1 MSRSHEL
8 FERACRVIPGGVNSP
23 VRACRSVGCEPLF
36 IASGSG
42 ARITDADGNTYV
54 DYVQSWG
61 PLLLGH
67 AHPAVTKAVAEAAG
81 KGTSYGAPCEAEVVL
96 AEMILEALPKMDMV
110 RMVNSGTEA
119 AMSALR
125 LARGVTGRAKVVK
138 FDGGYHGHGD
148 AFLAAAGSGVA
159 TFSIPGTPGVPDAVV
174 ADTLLAPYNDLAAV
188 KGLFERFGPEIA
200 AVIVEPAAGNM
211 GLVLPEPGFLEGLRE
226 TCSKAGS
233 LLILDEVIT
242 GFRASYNG
250 AQGRFGID
258 PDLTVLGKIIGCG
271 LPVGAYAG
279 KRRYMERISPMGGI
293 YQAGTLS
300 GNPLAMAAGI
310 AGLGVLKGADYLGL
324 EGRVEALCADLEG
337 ILRGKGIDVVINR
350 LASMFTMFFCKGAV
364 RNFAEAKAV
373 DTERYARFYRHARAC
388 GVNLAPSAFEVAMPS
403 FAHGVEDFDALRRV
417 AETFGG

>member
-8 FERACRVIPGGVNSP
+8 FQRACRVIPGGVNSP

-36 IASGSG
+36 IVSGKG
-42 ARITDADGNTYV
+42 AYITDADGTTYV

-67 AHPAVTKAVAEAAG
+67 AHSAVTRAVVEAAAL
-81 KGTSYGAPCEAEVVL
+81 GTSFGAPCEAEVVL
-96 AEMILEALPKMDMV
+96 AEMVLEALPNMEMV

-125 LARGVTGRAKVVK
+125 LARGVTGRAKVIK

-159 TFSIPGTPGVPDAVV
+159 TLSIPGTPGVPDAVV
-174 ADTLLAPYNDLAAV
+174 ADTLLAPYNDLDALRA
-188 KGLFERFGPEIA
+188 LFERFGKDIA

-211 GLVLPEPGFLEGLRE
+211 GLILPEPGFLQGLRDLC
-226 TCSKAGS
+226 TQAGS
-233 LLILDEVIT
+233 LLIMDEVIT

-250 AQGRFGID
+250 AQGRFGLD
-258 PDLTVLGKIIGCG
+258 PDVTVLGKIIGGG

-279 KRRYMERISPMGGI
+279 KRRYMEQIAPLGGI

-310 AGLGVLKGADYLGL
+310 AGLKVLKEADYAGL
-324 EGRVEALCADLEG
+324 EKRVEELCADLEN
-337 ILRGKGIDVVINR
+337 IFRAKGIDVTVNR
-350 LASMFTMFFCKGAV
+350 LASMFTIFFRHGAV
-364 RNFAEAKAV
+364 RNFAEAKASDV
-373 DTERYARFYRHARAC
+373 ERWARFYRHARAA
-388 GVNLAPSAFEVAMPS
+388 GVNMAPSAFEVSMVS
-403 FAHGVEDFDALRRV
+403 FAHGTEDFNALRRA
-417 AETFGG
+417 AETFAG